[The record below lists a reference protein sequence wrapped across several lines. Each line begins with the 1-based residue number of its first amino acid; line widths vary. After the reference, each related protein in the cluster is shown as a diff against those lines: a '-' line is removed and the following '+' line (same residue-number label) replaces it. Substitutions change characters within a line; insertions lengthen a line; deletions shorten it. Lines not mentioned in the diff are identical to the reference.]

1 MVNME
6 KNKNE
11 ILKLLHNVFDPEIPV
26 LNIVEMGIVRD
37 VIFEDDELLI
47 KITPTYMGC
56 PAMNTIENDILD
68 ILYSK
73 GIKNVKVKT
82 VYSPAW
88 TTDWMSEETKNKL
101 KEYGIA
107 PPREA
112 TDILDKIECPFCSSS
127 ETLLTSEFGSTACKS
142 LHYCNQC
149 QQPFEHFKCI

>member
-1 MVNME
+1 MI
-6 KNKNE
+6 KDKNE
-11 ILKLLHNVFDPEIPV
+11 IMNLLEDVLDPEIPV

-37 VIFEDDELLI
+37 VIFDENELLI

-73 GIKNVKVKT
+73 GIEDVKVKT

-101 KEYGIA
+101 KKYGIA
-107 PPREA
+107 PPKEA
-112 TDILDKIECPFCSSS
+112 TELLDKIECPFCSSG

-149 QQPFEHFKCI
+149 HQPFEHFKCI